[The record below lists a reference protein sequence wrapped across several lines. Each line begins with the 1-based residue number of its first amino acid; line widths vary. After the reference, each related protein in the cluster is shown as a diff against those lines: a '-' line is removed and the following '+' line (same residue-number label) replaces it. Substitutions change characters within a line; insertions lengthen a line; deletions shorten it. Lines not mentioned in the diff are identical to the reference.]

1 MELLKASLKSKNIS
15 QVRYF
20 ARYTKGSI
28 GKEDTLGANF
38 SFPKH
43 KELFT
48 EDYYNPREETE
59 FEDLVSSPLNDRF
72 VRENRRHEGDDYN
85 YEGTSLNIEG
95 GILQN
100 YRKVSG

>member
-1 MELLKASLKSKNIS
+1 MEILRQSINKQIL
-15 QVRYF
+15 VRHF
-20 ARYTKGSI
+20 ARRTKGGL
-28 GKEDTLGANF
+28 GKEESLGANF

-48 EDYYNPREETE
+48 EDYYNTQKETE

-72 VRENRRHEGDDYN
+72 TRENPRHQGDEYS
-85 YEGTSLNIEG
+85 YEGKSLNIEG

-100 YRKVSG
+100 YRKVTG